1 MSDQPPINPN
11 QLRIIRTA
19 RTEKAINKAAREGF
33 RPLVKPV
40 TPGEQIHYMVAVFQ
54 HKQTG
59 EIQLSG
65 DCRNRPDA
73 DQEMVMPY
81 RTYYPYHFPSP
92 YAAYLIPADLAA
104 GDRIWLEDVI
114 EDIVAV
120 WGNQGYQPRLKHAEA
135 TWTGKDFTIHFDP
148 ATDAPEYIG

>member
-1 MSDQPPINPN
+1 MSDQPPNNPN
-11 QLRIIRTA
+11 QLRIIHTA
-19 RTEKAINKAAREGF
+19 RTEKAINNAAREGY

-40 TPGEQIHYMVAVFQ
+40 TPGAQIHYMVAVFQ
-54 HKQTG
+54 HKQTR

-65 DCRNRPDA
+65 DFRNYPDT
-73 DQEMVMPY
+73 DYEIIIPFH
-81 RTYYPYHFPSP
+81 TYYPYHFPSP
-92 YAAYLIPADLAA
+92 FAAYLVPADLEV

-148 ATDAPEYIG
+148 EKDAPHYIG

>member
-1 MSDQPPINPN
+1 MSDQPPSNPN
-11 QLRIIRTA
+11 HLRVIHTA

-40 TPGEQIHYMVAVFQ
+40 IPGEQIQALVAVFQ

-59 EIQLSG
+59 EIYLSG
-65 DCRNRPDA
+65 DMRNYPDN
-73 DQEMVMPY
+73 QHEMVVPF
-81 RTYYPYHFPSP
+81 RTYYPYKFPSS
-92 YAAYLIPADLAA
+92 YAAYLIPADLVT
-104 GDRIWLEDVI
+104 GDRIWLDDLI

-148 ATDAPEYIG
+148 EADALVCIG